1 MIEMM
6 AAEKRSEGAGQAET
20 RAQGGNRG
28 ILLKNSMV
36 AAGLL

>member
-20 RAQGGNRG
+20 QAQGGN
-28 ILLKNSMV
+28 K
-36 AAGLL
+36 GLVVHV